1 MPCDNPMGGGST
13 VALNLPAEHAS
24 FLREEM
30 TGWLDALRDDLRAPE
45 RLEDPSRTEKE
56 AEAVE
61 RLLVGLGVGQVSIP
75 DLEAEALLRAAA
87 ESNDKENGYQE
98 VVTAHDAMY
107 GVLAVLE
114 GGES

>member
-1 MPCDNPMGGGST
+1 MPCDNPMGGGPIA
-13 VALNLPAEHAS
+13 ALNLPAEHVS

-45 RLEDPSRTEKE
+45 RLEDPGRTARE

-61 RLLVGLGVGQVSIP
+61 RLLVGFEVGQLSVP
-75 DLEAEALLRAAA
+75 DPEAQALLHAAV

>member
-1 MPCDNPMGGGST
+1 MSCHNPTGDDSP
-13 VALNLPAEHAS
+13 VAVNLPAKHVS

-30 TGWLDALRDDLRAPE
+30 TGWFDALRDDLRAPE
-45 RLEDPSRTEKE
+45 RLEDPGRTERE

-61 RLLVGLGVGQVSIP
+61 RLLVGLEVGQLSVP
-75 DLEAEALLRAAA
+75 DPEAEALLRAAA

-107 GVLAVLE
+107 GVLGVLE